1 MVATICLEQIPN
13 FLTITDYKMQ
23 TKKSFL
29 SLFLF
34 AIFSLIST
42 QEIFCQ
48 KIGRTEPMPI
58 QKKHAIG
65 VQFNPYW
72 SDYIISA
79 NFERI
84 AWNIALRYTSRQAY
98 HTKFSI
104 GLEGNFYWNNGYY
117 YRVRTFRF
125 GPLFRYEFLNFK
137 RLSLFVE
144 TSPSI
149 NYDVVKYDQDKV
161 PGSSKPFVDSKKFS
175 AGIYLAPGLSFR
187 SRNDRVS
194 MDISYKA
201 ATYYFANG
209 KKYVPS
215 FKINYHF

>member
-1 MVATICLEQIPN
+1 MTN
-13 FLTITDYKMQ
+13 YKMQ
-23 TKKSFL
+23 TKSIIL
-29 SLFLF
+29 SIFLF
-34 AIFSLIST
+34 AIISLIST

-48 KIGRTEPMPI
+48 EEGNTEPTPI
-58 QKKHAIG
+58 EKKHAIG

-104 GLEGNFYWNNGYY
+104 GSEGNFYWNNGYY

-149 NYDVVKYDQDKV
+149 NYDVVKYDQNKV

-175 AGIYLAPGLSFR
+175 GGICLTPGLSFR

-194 MDISYKA
+194 VDISYKA

-209 KKYVPS
+209 KKHVPS

>member
-1 MVATICLEQIPN
+1 
-13 FLTITDYKMQ
+13 MQ

-48 KIGRTEPMPI
+48 KIGRTEPLPI

-79 NFERI
+79 NFERV

>member
-1 MVATICLEQIPN
+1 
-13 FLTITDYKMQ
+13 MQ

-79 NFERI
+79 NFERV

>member
-1 MVATICLEQIPN
+1 
-13 FLTITDYKMQ
+13 MQ

>member
-1 MVATICLEQIPN
+1 MR
-13 FLTITDYKMQ
+13 
-23 TKKSFL
+23 TKKSLLSLLIFL
-29 SLFLF
+29 S
-34 AIFSLIST
+34 ISMISA

-48 KIGRTEPMPI
+48 ENRRDPLPI

-65 VQFNPYW
+65 VQLNPYW

-79 NFERI
+79 NFERVD
-84 AWNIALRYTSRQAY
+84 WNIALRYTSRQAY
-98 HTKFSI
+98 HTKFSM
-104 GLEGNFYWNNGYY
+104 GSEGNFYWNNGYY
-117 YRVRTFRF
+117 YRVRIFRF

-144 TSPSI
+144 TSLSI

-161 PGSSKPFVDSKKFS
+161 PGSSKPFDDSKKFS
-175 AGIYLAPGLSFR
+175 GGIYLAPGLSFR

-194 MDISYKA
+194 VDISYKA